1 MDSQEVYE
9 LDSQEAL
16 NHISEAMKDLL
27 GFKRSLKLVSEI
39 KDDENTN
46 QYQAALQKL
55 EGEIRNHIK
64 IEHQLRLYIEHT
76 QQKFDE
82 SEKNLIQTEK
92 QLQDKIFAYE
102 RERTV
107 LEQTLKARVEE
118 LQRLKEGAKF
128 SDRDIS
134 SPDSHVL
141 THELSTLK
149 LNTDREALRLIKLE
163 KRSEKLEKEW
173 ADLKKAFLSK
183 EKELRELRRESE
195 EIKSIL
201 SNKCYVP
208 DPSPPTSEFYRRKYE
223 EKYLSVLE
231 MERKIKNL
239 QQSSRKK
246 SNSLSNFK
254 TSTHRSLSQLLAS
267 SRSRSHRTL
276 DVSVRDTST
285 TLSSNR
291 SRAAI
296 EKHNFTDKLAARSS
310 SRRLV
315 RNNSSK
321 LSRTA
326 RR

>member
-9 LDSQEAL
+9 LDSLEAL
-16 NHISEAMKDLL
+16 NHLTEAVKELL
-27 GFKRSLKLVSEI
+27 GFKRTLKLMSEI

-102 RERTV
+102 RERNT

-118 LQRLKEGAKF
+118 LQRLKEGAKI
-128 SDRDIS
+128 SDRDNSIT
-134 SPDSHVL
+134 DSHVL
-141 THELSTLK
+141 THELTNLK
-149 LNTDREALRLIKLE
+149 LNTDRETLRLIELE

-173 ADLKKAFLSK
+173 ADLKQAFLSK
-183 EKELRELRRESE
+183 EKELRDLRRESE

-201 SNKCYVP
+201 HSKCYVS
-208 DPSPPTSEFYRRKYE
+208 DPALPTSEFYRRKYE
-223 EKYLSVLE
+223 EKYLSVIE

-246 SNSLSNFK
+246 STSLTNFK

-267 SRSRSHRTL
+267 SRSHRTL
-276 DVSVRDTST
+276 DASVRDTST

-291 SRAAI
+291 SRAGI
-296 EKHNFTDKLAARSS
+296 EKHNFTDKLAARSG

-315 RNNSSK
+315 RHNSSK
-321 LSRTA
+321 LSRTT